1 MMDKGDKIY
10 SIEQDGT
17 IQKWYVCGWI
27 GNRIGATI
35 KQNPK
40 LRDYTK
46 YFDTNDFGKTFFCS
60 RKDAEK
66 EEAARR

>member
-17 IQKWYVCGWI
+17 IQKWYVCGWV
-27 GNRIGATI
+27 GFMIGAALTP
-35 KQNPK
+35 NPK
-40 LRDYTK
+40 MRDYTR
-46 YFDTNDFGKTFFCS
+46 YFDMNDYGKAFFKS

-66 EEAARR
+66 AREV